1 MNRQDQLI
9 YCQRCD
15 HKKFDSKR
23 GIICGLTNDIATF
36 HITCK
41 DFAGNEKEV
50 LKAIDDEEMR
60 KVQVQ
65 QLQAYIEADE
75 ERSPI
80 WTILKIILAIIGA
93 IVGFLS
99 L

>member
-1 MNRQDQLI
+1 MDRQDQLI
-9 YCQRCD
+9 FCQRCD

-23 GIICGLTNDIATF
+23 GIICELTNDIAKF
-36 HITCK
+36 NITCK

-50 LKAIDDEEMR
+50 FKAIDDEEMR

-65 QLQAYIEADE
+65 QLLAQVEADDKI
-75 ERSPI
+75 SV
-80 WTILKIILAIIGA
+80 WSILKIILAIIGT

>member
-1 MNRQDQLI
+1 MDRQDRLI

-15 HKKFDSKR
+15 HKKFDSNR
-23 GIICGLTNDIATF
+23 GVICGLTNDIAKF
-36 HITCK
+36 NITCK

-60 KVQVQ
+60 KVQLEE
-65 QLQAYIEADE
+65 LQAYIEADE
-75 ERSPI
+75 KISV
-80 WTILKIILAIIGA
+80 WSILKIIIAIIGA
-93 IVGFLS
+93 ILGFLS